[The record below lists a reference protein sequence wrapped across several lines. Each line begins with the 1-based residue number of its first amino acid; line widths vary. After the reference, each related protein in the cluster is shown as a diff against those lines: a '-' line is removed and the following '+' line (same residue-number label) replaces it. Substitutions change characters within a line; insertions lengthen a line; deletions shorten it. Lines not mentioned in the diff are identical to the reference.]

1 MTDKKIKGTVTQE
14 ITIDLD
20 EPIALNFKIN
30 EKDAEEIFKM
40 LGIKSTE
47 IAPDN
52 KQAK

>member
-40 LGIKSTE
+40 LGINSTE
-47 IAPDN
+47 INTDD
-52 KQAK
+52 KHVK